1 MATVTFFTARCY
13 AERSIAVASRLSM
26 TLRYPDHIG
35 WKSSKIISQLVSL
48 GCSLSTDPNIT
59 DLLQGEH
66 PEILAGLGEGY
77 RKSGFWRTK
86 ALISLTRG
94 KIKPRLLLRS
104 NRKSYT
110 HFRSVL
116 KSVTLDDLE
125 RSLCIYA
132 PRFKTRVPWCYL
144 FFSFTFSLLLVDKWL
159 LEL

>member
-1 MATVTFFTARCY
+1 
-13 AERSIAVASRLSM
+13 M

-48 GCSLSTDPNIT
+48 RCSLSTDPNIT

-110 HFRSVL
+110 HFRLVL
-116 KSVTLDDLE
+116 KSVTWMTLKGH
-125 RSLCIYA
+125 YA
-132 PRFKTRVPWCYL
+132 PRFKTRVPWCCYL
-144 FFSFTFSLLLVDKWL
+144 FFSFTFSLLLVDK
-159 LEL
+159 